1 MTGKFKLDKFVLL
14 GSLYVSQ
21 YIPFAFFYQAL
32 PVYWRE
38 QGISLEAIGLLSL
51 VALPWMLK
59 FLWSPIIDRYSFT
72 TLGHYRFWIISC
84 QILLAI
90 TIGFCAFLNIQQ
102 NIGTVIV
109 GLFLMCFLAAT
120 QDIATDALAV
130 NILDR
135 TERGMGNG
143 IQNAGNY
150 LGAIFGGGGTLI
162 LLNYWGW
169 RASLITLG
177 LFILLALIP
186 ICRYREPKINRS
198 PDQKRVFL
206 TLIDFCRRPGMGR
219 WLLILI
225 LYMTATTMVTT
236 MFRPLLVDLGLSL
249 ADIGLLTGVV
259 GFSASMVGA
268 LIAGVLIKP
277 LGRKRSLILFG
288 LLQLVA
294 IATCLLPTVGIDSL
308 PMLYSIC
315 ILVQMTMGMAYTA
328 LYTVM
333 MDNSNTN
340 SAGVDYT
347 MQTSA
352 IYFGGIAASGLSGFV
367 AEALGYQNLFLICIF
382 ISLASVAV
390 VAKTFL
396 SEPRI
401 KSHA

>member
-1 MTGKFKLDKFVLL
+1 MTGKLKLDKFVLL

-72 TLGHYRFWIISC
+72 TLGHYRFWIIAC

-90 TIGFCAFLNIQQ
+90 TVGFCAFLNIQQ
-102 NIGTVIV
+102 NIGAVIG

-169 RASLITLG
+169 KASLITLG

-186 ICRYREPKINRS
+186 ICRYREPKINRL
-198 PDQKRVFL
+198 PDQKQVFL
-206 TLIDFCRRPGMGR
+206 TLIDFLRRRGMGR
-219 WLLILI
+219 WLLILV
-225 LYMTATTMVTT
+225 LYMTATTMVVT

-288 LLQLVA
+288 LLQLIA

-308 PMLYSIC
+308 PMLYCVC

-333 MDNSNTN
+333 MDNSNTS

-396 SEPRI
+396 SEPI
-401 KSHA
+401 VKS